1 MQLIPNVVSYENW
14 TTVLGEH
21 IELPSKTIAG
31 LQKRGHKLQ
40 GIVGGSFCQIIL
52 HDLHTHA
59 NMTEFDGQN
68 LAKKNIVYGNLI
80 AVSDPRKAGFPAGF
94 WFRIWYPYENIF
106 CFLFYMLS
114 ITWL

>member
-21 IELPSKTIAG
+21 IELPSRTIAG

-40 GIVGGSFCQIIL
+40 GVVGGSICQIIL

-59 NMTEFDGQN
+59 NMTKLEGQD
-68 LAKKNIVYGNLI
+68 LEKKNIVYENLI
-80 AVSDPRKAGFPAGF
+80 AVSDPRKSGFPAVF
-94 WFRIWYPYENIF
+94 
-106 CFLFYMLS
+106 
-114 ITWL
+114 